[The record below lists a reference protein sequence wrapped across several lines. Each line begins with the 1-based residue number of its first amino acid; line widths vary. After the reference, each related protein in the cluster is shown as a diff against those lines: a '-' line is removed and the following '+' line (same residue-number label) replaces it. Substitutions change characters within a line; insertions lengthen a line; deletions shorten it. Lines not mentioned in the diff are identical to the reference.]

1 MNPAIYTSA
10 RINELLDKFNNIWNQ
25 KTKNSSSFITLSE
38 IEALLDSLN
47 INTNKLYLEMINDY
61 IKNIDEKEFINK
73 KKQNLKRKESTL
85 EIQKE
90 D

>member
-47 INTNKLYLEMINDY
+47 INTNKLYLEMINDNN
-61 IKNIDEKEFINK
+61 KNIDEKEFINK
-73 KKQNLKRKESTL
+73 KK
-85 EIQKE
+85 
-90 D
+90 

>member
-73 KKQNLKRKESTL
+73 KK
-85 EIQKE
+85 
-90 D
+90 

>member
-73 KKQNLKRKESTL
+73 KIEFKKEGIHLRNSKKK
-85 EIQKE
+85 I
-90 D
+90 

>member
-47 INTNKLYLEMINDY
+47 INANKLYLEMINDY

-73 KKQNLKRKESTL
+73 KK
-85 EIQKE
+85 
-90 D
+90 